1 MTEPTTYPG
10 NEQDYKGYHADW
22 PQTVR
27 ELAGCWQE
35 LPQQEELRAGQRYTA
50 RVALI
55 FGLNPLNSVPT
66 LPAYHCNKTS
76 L

>member
-35 LPQQEELRAGQRYTA
+35 LPQQEELRAGQGKDIPRE
-50 RVALI
+50 
-55 FGLNPLNSVPT
+55 
-66 LPAYHCNKTS
+66 S

>member
-1 MTEPTTYPG
+1 MAYSVRLIEVD
-10 NEQDYKGYHADW
+10 EQDYKGYHADW

-35 LPQQEELRAGQRYTA
+35 LPQQEELRAGQGKDIPRE
-50 RVALI
+50 
-55 FGLNPLNSVPT
+55 
-66 LPAYHCNKTS
+66 S